1 MQNSQRENARE
12 LPPLSAPQ
20 TAAEPDVG
28 ASLEEVSAANHDD
41 NMTVIQVGLDD
52 GYAYTK
58 LALADGRLI
67 AIPSRGRIG
76 QAGITWM
83 DSAQQQIFEYDT
95 EGSRYAVGQIDGES
109 TCYDGYPI
117 SGLHRA
123 IVQHAFQ
130 EAMLAGHSVHV
141 VSGLPV
147 SAFYFKDGQKREQAI
162 GLKRESLKIPVQPVS
177 TGGLYAT
184 QRLPVAVAFHEV
196 IPEALAAW
204 YDQVIRQ
211 RADGIAL
218 DARLLEAS
226 MAIVDIGG
234 RTTDYVVV
242 QDQGIVHR
250 SSGSLTR
257 GLLDVQAQVAREIQK
272 RFDLESLGEQTLAA
286 AISSGSVRLHGRA
299 HDVSALVK
307 AAQHELVVQIHAET
321 RRQLGMGAELDTV
334 VFVGGGSAALA
345 EHLADWFPQQRI
357 AEHPGFANA
366 RGMLKYLQ
374 YVCEEPASRN

>member
-1 MQNSQRENARE
+1 MPERQQEDT
-12 LPPLSAPQ
+12 P
-20 TAAEPDVG
+20 
-28 ASLEEVSAANHDD
+28 EEVRLSRDGHSDRHSDPKA
-41 NMTVIQVGLDD
+41 VIQLGLDD

-58 LALADGRLI
+58 LALADGRLL
-67 AIPSRGRIG
+67 AVPSRGRIG
-76 QAGITWM
+76 QAGITWV
-83 DSAQQQIFEYDT
+83 DAARQQVFEYDT

-130 EAMLAGHSVHV
+130 AANLAGHSVHA

-162 GLKRESLKIPVQPVS
+162 GLKRESLKIAVRPVS

-184 QRLPVAVAFHEV
+184 QRRPVAVAFHAV

-204 YDQVIRQ
+204 YDQVIQQ
-211 RADGIAL
+211 RAGEVVL
-218 DARLLEAS
+218 DARQLAAS

-250 SSGSLTR
+250 ASGSLTG
-257 GLLDVQAQVAREIQK
+257 GLLDVHAQVAREIQK
-272 RFDLESLGEQTLAA
+272 RFDLDTLGEQTVATA
-286 AISSGSVRLHGRA
+286 MASGSVRLHGRA
-299 HDVSALVK
+299 HDVSELVQ

-321 RRQLGMGAELDTV
+321 RRQLGMGAELDSV

-345 EHLADWFPQQRI
+345 EQLADWFPQQRI

-374 YVCEEPASRN
+374 HVCEEPAPCN

>member
-1 MQNSQRENARE
+1 MHNSQLENVREQ
-12 LPPLSAPQ
+12 PPLPAPQ
-20 TAAEPDVG
+20 TDVEFATG
-28 ASLEEVSAANHDD
+28 ESGEAGTARRDD
-41 NMTVIQVGLDD
+41 SMAVIQLGLDD

-67 AIPSRGRIG
+67 GVPSRGRIG

-83 DSAQQQIFEYDT
+83 DSARQQVFEYDT
-95 EGSRYAVGQIDGES
+95 DGSRYAVGQVDGES

-130 EAMLAGHSVHV
+130 EAKLAGHSVHV

-147 SAFYFKDGQKREQAI
+147 SSFYFKDGQKREQAI
-162 GLKRESLKIPVQPVS
+162 SLKRESLKIAVQPVS
-177 TGGLYAT
+177 TGGLYAM

-204 YDQVIRQ
+204 YDQVIQPRP
-211 RADGIAL
+211 GEVFL
-218 DARLLEAS
+218 DTALLES
-226 MAIVDIGG
+226 TMAIVDIGG

-250 SSGSLTR
+250 SSGSLSR

-272 RFDLESLGEQTLAA
+272 RFDLETLGEQTLAA
-286 AISSGSVRLHGRA
+286 AVTAGHVRLHGKT
-299 HDVSALVK
+299 HDVSALVA
-307 AAQHELVVQIHAET
+307 AAQRELVVQIHAET
-321 RRQLGMGAELDTV
+321 RRQLGMGAELDRV
-334 VFVGGGSAALA
+334 IFVGGGSAALA
-345 EHLADWFPQQRI
+345 GQLADWFPQQQI

-374 YVCEEPASRN
+374 YVCEEPTTRN

>member
-1 MQNSQRENARE
+1 MPNTQLEDTRENTCVYSPQVKAEDATEPTQETGIARQE
-12 LPPLSAPQ
+12 DPMA
-20 TAAEPDVG
+20 
-28 ASLEEVSAANHDD
+28 
-41 NMTVIQVGLDD
+41 VIQVGLDD

-76 QAGITWM
+76 QAGVTWM
-83 DSAQQQIFEYDT
+83 DAAQQQIFEYDT

-109 TCYDGYPI
+109 TCYDGYPM

-130 EAMLAGHSVHV
+130 EAKLAGHSVHV

-162 GLKRESLKIPVQPVS
+162 ALKRDSLKIPVQPVS
-177 TGGLYAT
+177 SDGCYAT
-184 QRLPVAVAFHEV
+184 QRLPVAVGFHEV

-211 RADGIAL
+211 RAGGIVL
-218 DARLLEAS
+218 DARLLEATV
-226 MAIVDIGG
+226 AIVDIGG

-242 QDQGIVHR
+242 QKQGIVHR

-257 GLLDVQAQVAREIQK
+257 GLLDAQAQVAREIQK
-272 RFDLESLGEQTLAA
+272 RFDLESLGDQTLAA
-286 AISSGSVRLHGRA
+286 AITSGCVRLHGRG

-345 EHLADWFPQQRI
+345 EQLDDWFPHQRI
-357 AEHPGFANA
+357 AEHPAFANA

>member
-1 MQNSQRENARE
+1 MQSHQLEHTPE
-12 LPPLSAPQ
+12 PPSLPAPQ
-20 TAAEPDVG
+20 NEAETVADATPTVTG
-28 ASLEEVSAANHDD
+28 TRQDD
-41 NMTVIQVGLDD
+41 RMAVIQVGVDD

-67 AIPSRGRIG
+67 AIPSWGRIG

-83 DSAQQQIFEYDT
+83 DAAQQQVFEYDT

-130 EAMLAGHSVHV
+130 EARLAGHSVHV

-147 SAFYFKDGQKREQAI
+147 SSFYFKDGQKREHAI
-162 GLKRESLKIPVQPVS
+162 SLKRESLKIPVRPVS

-204 YDQVIRQ
+204 YDQVIQ
-211 RADGIAL
+211 VRAGEVIL
-218 DARLLEAS
+218 DALQLEAT

-242 QDQGIVHR
+242 QKQGIVHR
-250 SSGSLTR
+250 SSGSLTK
-257 GLLDVQAQVAREIQK
+257 GLLDAQAQVAREIQK
-272 RFDLESLGEQTLAA
+272 RFDLERLGEQTLATA
-286 AISSGSVRLHGRA
+286 MTSGTIRLHGA
-299 HDVSALVK
+299 THDVSALVE

-334 VFVGGGSAALA
+334 TFVGGGSAALA
-345 EHLADWFPQQRI
+345 DRLADWFPQQRI
-357 AEHPGFANA
+357 ADHPGFANA

-374 YVCEEPASRN
+374 YVCEEPTTRH

>member
-1 MQNSQRENARE
+1 MQNCQPESTREQPQPVVTQVAAGPDCDPSREATIARRE
-12 LPPLSAPQ
+12 DSMA
-20 TAAEPDVG
+20 
-28 ASLEEVSAANHDD
+28 
-41 NMTVIQVGLDD
+41 VIQVGLDD

-58 LALADGRLI
+58 LALANGRLI
-67 AIPSRGRIG
+67 AVPSRGRIG

-83 DSAQQQIFEYDT
+83 DTARQQIFEYDT

-130 EAMLAGHSVHV
+130 EAKLAGHSVHV

-147 SAFYFKDGQKREQAI
+147 SSFYFKDGQKREQAI
-162 GLKRESLKIPVQPVS
+162 SLKRDSLKIAVQPVS

-204 YDQVIRQ
+204 YDQVIQ
-211 RADGIAL
+211 PRAGEVCL
-218 DARLLEAS
+218 DTRLLEATL
-226 MAIVDIGG
+226 AIVDIGG

-272 RFDLESLGEQTLAA
+272 RFDLGTLGEQTLAA
-286 AISSGSVRLHGRA
+286 AITTGSVRLHGKT
-299 HDVSALVK
+299 HDVAALVA

-321 RRQLGMGAELDTV
+321 RRQLGMGAELDSV
-334 VFVGGGSAALA
+334 IFVGGGSAALA
-345 EHLADWFPQQRI
+345 GQLADWFPQQRI

-374 YVCEEPASRN
+374 YVCEEPAARN

>member
-1 MQNSQRENARE
+1 MLSNPLNVMDETTRLPGLSSDDEADREPAQE
-12 LPPLSAPQ
+12 TGVAGPEDPMA
-20 TAAEPDVG
+20 V
-28 ASLEEVSAANHDD
+28 V
-41 NMTVIQVGLDD
+41 QVGLDD

-58 LALADGRLI
+58 LVLPDGRLM

-83 DSAQQQIFEYDT
+83 NGARQQIFEYDT
-95 EGSRYAVGQIDGES
+95 EGSRYAVGQVDGDS

-123 IVQHAFQ
+123 IVQHALQ
-130 EAMLAGHSVHV
+130 EAKLAGHSVHV

-147 SAFYFKDGQKREQAI
+147 STFYFKDGQKREQTI
-162 GLKRESLKIPVQPVS
+162 RLKRDSLKIAVQPVS

-204 YDQVIRQ
+204 YDQIIQ
-211 RADGIAL
+211 PRAGEVVL
-218 DARLLEAS
+218 DARQLEAT
-226 MAIVDIGG
+226 MAIIDIGG

-242 QDQGIVHR
+242 QNQGIVHR
-250 SSGSLTR
+250 SSGSLTQ
-257 GLLDVQAQVAREIQK
+257 GLLDVQSRVAREIQK
-272 RFDLESLGEQTLAA
+272 RFDLEALGEQTLAA
-286 AISSGSVRLHGRA
+286 AIASGRVRLHGET
-299 HDVSALVK
+299 HDISTLVT

-321 RRQLGMGAELDTV
+321 RRQLGMGAELDAV

-345 EHLADWFPQQRI
+345 QQLADWFPQQRI
-357 AEHPGFANA
+357 AEHPSFANA

-374 YVCEEPASRN
+374 YVCEEPATHH

>member
-1 MQNSQRENARE
+1 MQDG
-12 LPPLSAPQ
+12 Q
-20 TAAEPDVG
+20 TRDHPEPVDTQNTQGLLVIDTEIDP
-28 ASLEEVSAANHDD
+28 EEVNVGSPSP
-41 NMTVIQVGLDD
+41 MSVVQVGLDD

-58 LALADGRLI
+58 LALADGRLV

-76 QAGITWM
+76 HAGVTWM
-83 DSAQQQIFEYDT
+83 ASGQPQIFEYDT
-95 EGSRYAVGQIDGES
+95 EGSRYSVGLVDGES

-123 IVQHAFQ
+123 IVQHALQ
-130 EAMLAGHSVHV
+130 QARLAGHSVHV

-147 SAFYFKDGQKREQAI
+147 AAFYFRDGKKRTESI
-162 GLKRESLKIPVQPVS
+162 LLKRESLKIPVQPVS

-184 QRLPVAVAFHEV
+184 QTLPVSVAFHEV

-204 YDQVIRQ
+204 YDQVIVP
-211 RADGIAL
+211 GEGGVAL
-218 DARLLEAS
+218 DARRLSAT

-242 QDQGIVHR
+242 KDQGIVHG
-250 SSGSLTR
+250 SSGSLTK
-257 GLLDVQAQVAREIQK
+257 GMLDVHTRVAQAIQQQ
-272 RFDLESLGEQTLAA
+272 FDLETVGEQCLAA
-286 AISSGSVRLHGRA
+286 AVERHSVRLHGKD
-299 HDVSALVK
+299 HDVTALVETAK
-307 AAQHELVVQIHAET
+307 HELVEQIHAET

-345 EHLADWFPQQRI
+345 PRLADWFPHQCI
-357 AEHPGFANA
+357 APHPAFANA

-374 YVCEEPASRN
+374 YVCDEPVTHN